1 MHGGGEGVTTSTF
14 YGYDSEISIYLFFD
28 FFDFFFFFC
37 VEFFLEI
44 GIGKEKKR

>member
-28 FFDFFFFFC
+28 FFDFFYFFFIFFF
-37 VEFFLEI
+37 VLSFFLRLE
-44 GIGKEKKR
+44 